1 MANPPELVVLCD
13 DSRPSGMEEVERLA
27 RVRYVQPAELPD
39 AIGDADALFMW
50 AFQSTA
56 LADAWPRAHRLQWVH
71 TASAGVDRV
80 LIPEVAKSDVVV
92 TNSRGVFDD
101 AIAEYVLGLVLLF
114 AKGMHDTLARQR
126 TRTWEHRD
134 TEMVAGRSA
143 LVVGVGP
150 IGRAVGR
157 LLAAAGMHVSGVG
170 RTARS
175 EDPDFGTVLGSADLA
190 DALPAADYVVAVAP
204 LTEETRGMFDAA
216 AFARMRS
223 TARFINVGRG
233 PLVVERDLI
242 AALREE
248 RIAGAG
254 LDVFEEEP
262 LSYDSPLW
270 SMSNVVVSPHMS
282 ADYVGWLDTLAR
294 VFVDNFHRWHGG
306 EELRNVVDKWLGYV
320 PSAP

>member
-1 MANPPELVVLCD
+1 MVDPSELVVLCD
-13 DSRPSGMEEVERLA
+13 DSRPPGMAEVERLA
-27 RVRYVQPAELPD
+27 RVRYVSPPELPD
-39 AIGDADALFMW
+39 AIGSADALFMW

-56 LADAWPRAHRLQWVH
+56 LTEAWPHARRLRWVH

-80 LIPEVAKSDVVV
+80 LIPEVAGSDVVV

-134 TEMVAGRSA
+134 TEMAAGHSA

-150 IGRAVGR
+150 IGRAIGR
-157 LLAAAGMHVSGVG
+157 LLAAAGMQVSAVG
-170 RTARS
+170 RTARTG
-175 EDPDFGTVLGSADLA
+175 DPDFGDVLASDDLGE
-190 DALPAADYVVAVAP
+190 ALPTADYVVVVAP
-204 LTEETRGMFDAA
+204 LTEQTRGMFDGA
-216 AFARMRS
+216 AFARMRP

-233 PLVVERDLI
+233 PLVVQSALVE
-242 AALREE
+242 ALREG

-262 LSYDSPLW
+262 LPDDSPLW
-270 SMSNVVVSPHMS
+270 SMPNVVVSPHMA
-282 ADYVGWLDTLAR
+282 ADFVGWLDTLAR
-294 VFVDNFHRWHGG
+294 VFVDNFHRWHGR
-306 EELRNVVDKWLGYV
+306 EQLRNVVDKRLGYV
-320 PSAP
+320 PSGQ